1 MRTLRQ
7 RFVTFLKMILDRIL
21 GITLRNC
28 THWLL
33 EKIPIQISDSV
44 WDNPLRKTF
53 NQLLESL
60 MTGTMRRIIIKIIR
74 LFGNKIRSVNQ
85 YQYVDHDSVIRYL
98 RRFRFTIM
106 IRMIRMI
113 NQLKTM
119 EMQRISDLELK
130 ESEMQCMES
139 MGDQ

>member
-1 MRTLRQ
+1 MKTLRQ

-21 GITLRNC
+21 SVTLRNC

-60 MTGTMRRIIIKIIR
+60 MTGTMRKIIIKIIR
-74 LFGNKIRSVNQ
+74 QFRNKIRSANQ
-85 YQYVDHDSVIRYL
+85 HQNIGHDSVIRYL
-98 RRFRFTIM
+98 RTFRFTIM
-106 IRMIRMI
+106 IRLIRLI

-119 EMQRISDLELK
+119 EMLRINDLEQK
-130 ESEMQCMES
+130 ESEMHRTKS